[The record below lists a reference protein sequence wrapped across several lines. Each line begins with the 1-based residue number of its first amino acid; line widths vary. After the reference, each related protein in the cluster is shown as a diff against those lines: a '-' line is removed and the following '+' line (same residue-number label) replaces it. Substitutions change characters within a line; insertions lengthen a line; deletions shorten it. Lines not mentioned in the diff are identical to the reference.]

1 MAAAELELRVMALE
15 AEMTQVKKQLEK
27 AIGSQEDWLDAVY
40 GAFANDPHFE
50 EAMRLGR
57 EYRESLRPRAA
68 GKPARSTGKRAVKK
82 GVIKCRQR

>member
-1 MAAAELELRVMALE
+1 MAVAELELRVMALE

-27 AIGSQEDWLDAVY
+27 AIDSQEDWLDAIY

-57 EYRESLRPRAA
+57 EYRESLRPKAVRKTTRQAAKKA
-68 GKPARSTGKRAVKK
+68 GKKSVK
-82 GVIKCRQR
+82 GRQR